1 MRRALFALLIASGGC
16 VPAPVVSAPTPVVAA
31 AEPTVR
37 ADDCH
42 RDIPDCAAACALR
55 ETGHTEHVDWFD
67 RRCAAVVLG
76 RNPDK
81 AVGYSPPSAPPE
93 DTAPLHSNDLESNPY
108 R

>member
-1 MRRALFALLIASGGC
+1 MRRALFVLVVGC
-16 VPAPVVSAPTPVVAA
+16 VSAPAASAPVPIVAA
-31 AEPTVR
+31 PVR
-37 ADDCH
+37 AEREDDCH

-81 AVGYSPPSAPPE
+81 AVGYSLPPVPPE
-93 DTAPLHSNDLESNPY
+93 DTATRNGNDIESNPY

>member
-1 MRRALFALLIASGGC
+1 MWRALLALLLVSC
-16 VPAPVVSAPTPVVAA
+16 VPAPVVTTPAPVIAA
-31 AEPTVR
+31 PERTER

-81 AVGYSPPSAPPE
+81 AVGYAPPSAPPE
-93 DTAPLHSNDLESNPY
+93 DTANRNSNDLESNPY

>member
-1 MRRALFALLIASGGC
+1 MLLFAIVSCA
-16 VPAPVVSAPTPVVAA
+16 PAPVVAPAEPAPAVAASAPAPHV
-31 AEPTVR
+31 
-37 ADDCH
+37 DDCQ

-55 ETGHTEHVDWFD
+55 ETGHSEHLDWFD

-81 AVGYSPPSAPPE
+81 AVGYSPPPPPPAPSDEGP
-93 DTAPLHSNDLESNPY
+93 TRRSSDLESNPY

>member
-1 MRRALFALLIASGGC
+1 MRRALFAIIVSC
-16 VPAPVVSAPTPVVAA
+16 TPAPVVTQAPPVVATP
-31 AEPTVR
+31 EPPVR

-55 ETGHTEHVDWFD
+55 ETGHTEHLEWFD

-81 AVGYSPPSAPPE
+81 AVGYAPPSPPVE
-93 DTAPLHSNDLESNPY
+93 DNGPLRTNDLEQNPY